1 METLTHAIVLND
13 CGRSLSDE
21 ADIVEHIT
29 RMVAGYLG
37 TAPLPIRTIL
47 QEAA

>member
-1 METLTHAIVLND
+1 MTHATVLND
-13 CGRSLSDE
+13 CDHSLSDK
-21 ADIVEHIT
+21 ADTVGHIT

-47 QEAA
+47 QEVA

>member
-1 METLTHAIVLND
+1 LTHAIVLND
-13 CGRSLSDE
+13 CDHSLSDE
-21 ADIVEHIT
+21 ADIVEHIP

-37 TAPLPIRTIL
+37 KAPLPIRTIL

>member
-1 METLTHAIVLND
+1 MPSFSMTEATHFPMK
-13 CGRSLSDE
+13 
-21 ADIVEHIT
+21 ADIVEHVT

>member
-1 METLTHAIVLND
+1 MTHAIVLND
-13 CGRSLSDE
+13 CGHSLSDE

-37 TAPLPIRTIL
+37 TAQLPIRTIL